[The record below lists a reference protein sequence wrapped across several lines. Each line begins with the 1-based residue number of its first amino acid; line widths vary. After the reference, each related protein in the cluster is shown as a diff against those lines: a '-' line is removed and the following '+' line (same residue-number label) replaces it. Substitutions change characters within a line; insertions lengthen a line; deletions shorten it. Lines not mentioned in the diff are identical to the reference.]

1 MRRIAANFIHT
12 PNETI
17 EQAIVVIEAGVV
29 TEIYPFTHE
38 EAMTEWMSGTIDV
51 RKDSEG
57 ILRAYRQNTPIK

>member
-51 RKDSEG
+51 RKD
-57 ILRAYRQNTPIK
+57 RTPL